1 MNCLMSK
8 RRNEE
13 ESVIVL
19 SKKNLRL
26 FIIYFY
32 DFCVPIK
39 PGPHGEC
46 E

>member
-13 ESVIVL
+13 ESVTVL
-19 SKKNLRL
+19 SKRRL

-39 PGPHGEC
+39 AGPHGEC

>member
-1 MNCLMSK
+1 MNNDCLMSK

-13 ESVIVL
+13 ESVTVL
-19 SKKNLRL
+19 SK
-26 FIIYFY
+26 YFY

-39 PGPHGEC
+39 AGSHGEC

>member
-19 SKKNLRL
+19 SKKNELETFYNL
-26 FIIYFY
+26 FL
-32 DFCVPIK
+32 
-39 PGPHGEC
+39 
-46 E
+46 

>member
-19 SKKNLRL
+19 SKKKLET
-26 FIIYFY
+26 FY
-32 DFCVPIK
+32 NFCVR
-39 PGPHGEC
+39 
-46 E
+46 